1 MEFDEKWMP
10 KGHRKSAKIDA
21 FGAPGAD
28 LGDFFG
34 VSAEAEKMF
43 HFDEFL
49 AGQKVA
55 KISRIW
61 IFLKKVL

>member
-1 MEFDEKWMP
+1 MEFDEKGMP

-28 LGDFFG
+28 LGAFFG
-34 VSAEAEKMF
+34 VLFEAEKKF
-43 HFDEFL
+43 HFDEVF
-49 AGQKVA
+49 GRPKVM

-61 IFLKKVL
+61 IFLKKLL